1 MNKDNLKNIML
12 EWLKKEEN
20 DHNYTCFFDN
30 NLSSVTLDGSFDL
43 QDLID
48 RIYTTLTH

>member
-1 MNKDNLKNIML
+1 MNKDKLKNIML

-20 DHNYTCFFDN
+20 DRFNYICFFDN
-30 NLSSVTLDGSFDL
+30 NLSSVTLDGAFNL

-48 RIYTTLTH
+48 RIHTITQ